1 MLCTKHPPVRNLI
14 DLADP
19 RQVRTLQRRLGI
31 SKSDLRRIVEKAG
44 NSIAAI
50 TKEVEQEKKAALPNI
65 NSETSAPT

>member
-19 RQVRTLQRRLGI
+19 RQVRTVKRRLGI
-31 SKSDLRRIVEKAG
+31 SRADLRRVVEKAG

-50 TKEVEQEKKAALPNI
+50 TKQVELEKTAALTDN
-65 NSETSAPT
+65 NSETSPPT